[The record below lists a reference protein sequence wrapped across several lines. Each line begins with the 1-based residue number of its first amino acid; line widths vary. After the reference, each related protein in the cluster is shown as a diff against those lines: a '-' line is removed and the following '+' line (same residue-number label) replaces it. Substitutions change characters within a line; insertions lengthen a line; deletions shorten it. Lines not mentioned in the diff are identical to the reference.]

1 MEKPPKA
8 TYEEMEIMLQRAVEL
23 INNQKRLIDKQGR
36 MLSKIYP
43 RYSRL
48 QTALRKEAFH
58 RKEAIRLFSDRRG
71 QFGEMMQKARDI
83 LEDDAQLWARN
94 QSLNMANNDEVKKR
108 AWSKMEKYRK
118 AEQIIMRYA
127 DLIGC
132 PMYAKPTEDDEQFR
146 EWWLKQ
152 GNEPFIGKEEAIEQ
166 ITAEFGFPTAGAA
179 RKWLYEEGVKN
190 LPDNFGSPKTLE
202 PET

>member
-127 DLIGC
+127 DLIVVKRGE
-132 PMYAKPTEDDEQFR
+132 KVTVEVS
-146 EWWLKQ
+146 
-152 GNEPFIGKEEAIEQ
+152 EPFIGKEEAIEQ